1 LNRSE
6 QKSEIIKN
14 KSPLKSPTKGKDID
28 YSQAESKSMM
38 KKKNK
43 FFDSEIDNEIPQRD
57 KGVEDFDIEKII
69 KDKIV
74 VIERK
79 DTKDEK
85 MSMGEANNIS
95 SIEKRED
102 ENSEFNDEVSPSWF
116 NIQNQR
122 FDISSVNSDFSENN

>member
-1 LNRSE
+1 M
-6 QKSEIIKN
+6 
-14 KSPLKSPTKGKDID
+14 KSPTKGKDID

-57 KGVEDFDIEKII
+57 KAVEDFDIEKII

-122 FDISSVNSDFSENN
+122 FDISSVNSDFSENNWFLCFFLFIN